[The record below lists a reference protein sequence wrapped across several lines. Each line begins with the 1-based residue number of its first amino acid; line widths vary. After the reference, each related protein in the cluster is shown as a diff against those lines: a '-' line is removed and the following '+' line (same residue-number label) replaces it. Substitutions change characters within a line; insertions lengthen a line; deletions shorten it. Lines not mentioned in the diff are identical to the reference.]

1 MPLDL
6 DRVGG
11 LLLAALPEVV
21 LTGWAMVL
29 LLDAAWRHREPAA
42 QRRAGILAL
51 AGIALA
57 AAATIWLW
65 AAGARTVGLATS
77 LAVDPF
83 RFAVDLIVLL
93 AAALAVLL
101 SMDYLEREAIRIPEY
116 YVLILFAAVGMMLLA
131 GGEDLFVIFLGLELM
146 SVSVYVLS
154 GVDRRSPVGGEAALK
169 YFLLGAFASAFLL
182 YGIALVYGATGTTKL
197 TLIAA
202 QIGPLHL
209 ARHPMLLAGLGL
221 LLIGFAF
228 KVAAVPFHMWT
239 PDVYDGAPTP
249 VTGFMSTAVKAAAF
263 AALLRVLLE
272 GFGSADMHQL
282 WEQVIW
288 WLAAVT
294 MVAGNLIALAQ
305 RSVKRMLAYS
315 SIAHAGYLLTALV
328 GSYGGA
334 TAGAAAF
341 LFYLLFYTLMT
352 VGAFAIL
359 AVKGRAGER
368 DVLIDDLAGLAESNP
383 WLAFAMTVCMLS
395 LLGFPGTAGFIGKW
409 YILVS
414 ATGGGYGVLAVILV
428 LTSVVSAGY
437 YLPVVMAMYMKPRS
451 HDLAHAGVLVSRLA
465 GATLV
470 VVVAALLVFGFW
482 PNAALAAARA
492 GSHAFLPAGIPT
504 IAAPVPVAN

>member
-1 MPLDL
+1 MLLDL
-6 DRVGG
+6 DSGWG
-11 LLLAALPEVV
+11 LLRAALPETV
-21 LTGWAMVL
+21 LSAWAMLL
-29 LLDAAWRHREPAA
+29 LLDAAWHHKEPGA
-42 QRRAGILAL
+42 QRRAGMLAL
-51 AGIALA
+51 VGIALA

-65 AAGARTVGLATS
+65 VSGAQVAGIPTS
-77 LAVDPF
+77 LALDPF

-93 AAALAVLL
+93 SAALAVLF
-101 SMDYLEREAIRIPEY
+101 SVDYLEREAIRIPEY
-116 YVLILFAAVGMMLLA
+116 HVLVLFAAVGMMLLA

-154 GVDRRSPVGGEAALK
+154 GIDRRSPVGGEAALK
-169 YFLLGAFASAFLL
+169 YFLIGAFASAFFL
-182 YGIALVYGATGTTKL
+182 YGIALLYGATGSTRL
-197 TLIAA
+197 PMIAA
-202 QIGPLHL
+202 QIGPLGL
-209 ARHPMLLAGLGL
+209 QGHPMLLAGLAL
-221 LLIGFAF
+221 LLIGFGF

-249 VTGFMSTAVKAAAF
+249 VTGFMATAVKAAAF
-263 AALLRVLLE
+263 AALVRVLLG
-272 GFGSADMHQL
+272 GFGSIHVV

-294 MVAGNLIALAQ
+294 MIVGNLVALAQ

-328 GSYGGA
+328 AGSM
-334 TAGAAAF
+334 AGAAAF

-359 AVKGRAGER
+359 ALKGRGGER
-368 DVLIDDLAGLAESNP
+368 DVLIDDLAGLAETHP
-383 WLAFAMTVCMLS
+383 WLALGMTVCMLS

-414 ATGGGYGVLAVILV
+414 ATGGGYTVLAAILV

-437 YLPVVMAMYMKPRS
+437 YLPVVMAMYMKPS
-451 HDLAHAGVLVSRLA
+451 THEQAHAGVLVPRLTGITLA
-465 GATLV
+465 VMVVALV
-470 VVVAALLVFGFW
+470 VFGLW
-482 PNAALAAARA
+482 PNRVLDAARD
-492 GSHAFLPAGIPT
+492 GSHAFLPASVTT